1 MSDLNELAQLSGK
14 LIDKIDD
21 LYGDQASLRTIMIIV
36 EIDVGDDDTHLL
48 RFSSDDRAWVQ
59 ERFLEL
65 VLDELENRNVGKSAD
80 D

>member
-14 LIDKIDD
+14 LIDKIED
-21 LYGDQASLRTIMIIV
+21 LYGDNVTLRTSMIMV
-36 EIDVGDDDTHLL
+36 EIDVNDSDTHLL
-48 RFSSDDRAWVQ
+48 RYCSDDRAWVQ

-65 VLDELENRNVGKSAD
+65 VLDELANRNRENVED

>member
-21 LYGDQASLRTIMIIV
+21 LYGDQAILRTIMIIV
-36 EIDVGDDDTHLL
+36 EVDVGDDDTHLI

-65 VLDELENRNVGKSAD
+65 VLDETERKRENVED
-80 D
+80 DE